1 MTKVVLKCALSM
13 GDKEFLPGDR
23 IEVDDDNLSRMLR
36 KNMVELPPKPAPKKK
51 KKAELAAE

>member
-13 GDKEFLPGDR
+13 GDKEFLPGDE

-36 KNMVELPPKPAPKKK
+36 KNMAELPSKPAPKKK
-51 KKAELAAE
+51 KKAEPTAE

>member
-13 GDKEFLPGDR
+13 GDKDLLPGDTL
-23 IEVDDDNLSRMLR
+23 EVDDDNLSRMLR
-36 KNMVELPPKPAPKKK
+36 KNMAQLPPKPAPKKK